1 MYKLDVISNGSK
13 DYINLYKKNL
23 NFSNKIINK
32 IKEKRNSLDISHISK
47 KSKNSQKKTNISE
60 NSLSNNNLNNI
71 QRIKFFVQ
79 KKENSFNKG
88 KNYNS
93 NSFKGNNIPMCLSLM
108 TNSKNLK
115 DVIDK
120 KFRVRNILNFIDNMA
135 ISDNNNNS
143 SLMIN
148 NSMFE
153 KNVKKNIFNLKYI
166 NNKRAKKIKKIMSTI
181 NFSRNNKKEQNFLDR
196 SNSLNSA
203 VNIKNYNY
211 FIGTIDKSVNIYDQP
226 QIFKKKEK
234 IHKLK
239 KIEKLGNKNLD
250 ELGRPKIN
258 YMDLLLNTNIKLNLP
273 KNKLQKLNIK
283 KFNYNLNISA
293 DNDINNKE
301 TTINDSKL
309 SLKLKNSSKLQIPKL
324 GINFDNKSNK
334 SAKKEEKIIPKKIE
348 KTGNGGISLTK
359 NKIKNSIDE
368 NKQKNSKRKT
378 VPSNKEE
385 KKGKDENKDKSKN
398 KKKKNAK
405 RRSSLF
411 EKILEKISCLRKKA
425 EEKDKI
431 KFSNLSVIN
440 HVKNINEKKNQFLT
454 KITEHNGISEK
465 LKDNKYVKDYKN
477 RIILAKKKFIDKI
490 ISNQNEKL
498 NFNSFN
504 FFSRH
509 LDKIT
514 IKKSILLNKEK
525 LINYKSTII
534 TLRRND
540 FLEKYKYSI
549 ISLMNKCGLDFNLKT
564 YIVSNLDFS
573 SLNLAKIEPDDTIK
587 QSFLLNTLGYK
598 RHKKDAIFVIH
609 KGKFIESRRY
619 KYNNATQTFSL
630 NLIQKELEFYNI
642 LKNVNFLAQENNIYK
657 DDKSVKI
664 NQALTS
670 AFKTG
675 NLRKK
680 RSVGFTTKK
689 IKFTSRKIIKSITHQ
704 HNSLSVLEDRKF
716 YNQDKNNIAKKFRN
730 SMHGNVLWNK
740 VVSKVDFKKILTK
753 GFANKDISD
762 VNLQKEYQYMNKVMK
777 SIYARKFS
785 KDMSYNKYELLKL
798 IKDKQ
803 NIESILRLFILKGE
817 IILFMDYFN
826 EVYKKIDINS
836 RDEEGNTFL
845 ILSVKSGNNRISK
858 MLLEKGANTNI
869 QNYEGNA
876 ALHFAL
882 SRKNFEM
889 ADLLKVYGAKED
901 LTNKKGYNP
910 WECVGKSIEGV
921 D

>member
-115 DVIDK
+115 ETIDK
-120 KFRVRNILNFIDNMA
+120 KFRVRNIFNFMDYKN
-135 ISDNNNNS
+135 ISDNNNS

-153 KNVKKNIFNLKYI
+153 KNVKKNIFNLKYV

-181 NFSRNNKKEQNFLDR
+181 NFSRNNKKEQNFLDQN
-196 SNSLNSA
+196 NSLNSA

-239 KIEKLGNKNLD
+239 KIDKLGNKKLD

-368 NKQKNSKRKT
+368 NKQKNSKRKA

-385 KKGKDENKDKSKN
+385 KKGKEENKDKSKN

-465 LKDNKYVKDYKN
+465 LKDNKYIKDYKN

-490 ISNQNEKL
+490 ISNQNEK
-498 NFNSFN
+498 
-504 FFSRH
+504 
-509 LDKIT
+509 
-514 IKKSILLNKEK
+514 
-525 LINYKSTII
+525 
-534 TLRRND
+534 
-540 FLEKYKYSI
+540 
-549 ISLMNKCGLDFNLKT
+549 
-564 YIVSNLDFS
+564 
-573 SLNLAKIEPDDTIK
+573 
-587 QSFLLNTLGYK
+587 
-598 RHKKDAIFVIH
+598 
-609 KGKFIESRRY
+609 
-619 KYNNATQTFSL
+619 
-630 NLIQKELEFYNI
+630 
-642 LKNVNFLAQENNIYK
+642 
-657 DDKSVKI
+657 
-664 NQALTS
+664 
-670 AFKTG
+670 
-675 NLRKK
+675 
-680 RSVGFTTKK
+680 
-689 IKFTSRKIIKSITHQ
+689 
-704 HNSLSVLEDRKF
+704 
-716 YNQDKNNIAKKFRN
+716 
-730 SMHGNVLWNK
+730 
-740 VVSKVDFKKILTK
+740 
-753 GFANKDISD
+753 
-762 VNLQKEYQYMNKVMK
+762 
-777 SIYARKFS
+777 
-785 KDMSYNKYELLKL
+785 
-798 IKDKQ
+798 
-803 NIESILRLFILKGE
+803 
-817 IILFMDYFN
+817 
-826 EVYKKIDINS
+826 
-836 RDEEGNTFL
+836 
-845 ILSVKSGNNRISK
+845 
-858 MLLEKGANTNI
+858 
-869 QNYEGNA
+869 
-876 ALHFAL
+876 
-882 SRKNFEM
+882 
-889 ADLLKVYGAKED
+889 
-901 LTNKKGYNP
+901 
-910 WECVGKSIEGV
+910 
-921 D
+921 